1 MAVTVTRGKTH
12 TKYARMLANGANL
25 SGDSRSL
32 GSVGMAFDEIDVTGW
47 EDLMNYLPG
56 QATLN
61 FGPYQAVFSNKAAA
75 TGPVQPGVHTSLS
88 GIGTPIAT
96 AVLGIREA
104 PTIGAPAFSAN
115 LQQMSY
121 TVSAAAG
128 GTVIVNADFSNKV
141 GNGYDAYGWGQIL
154 ANGTSVSSTTTNGS
168 LDNGASSANG
178 AYGVLHITTSAGA
191 MGSNNWAVKIQDS
204 ANDSTWADLITFTA
218 NGSTATAEW
227 GSVSGTVDRYTRVVM
242 TKTGGTDL
250 VAWVNLIRL

>member
-12 TKYARMLANGANL
+12 TKYARMLAGGANL
-25 SGDSRSL
+25 TGDSRSL
-32 GSVGMAFDEIDVTGW
+32 GSIGMAYDEIDVTGW
-47 EDLMNYLPG
+47 EDVMNYLPG
-56 QATLN
+56 QAMLN
-61 FGPYQAVFSNKAAA
+61 FGPYQAVWNNTAAA
-75 TGPVQPGVHTSLS
+75 TGPIQPGVHTSLA
-88 GIGTPIAT
+88 GIGTPICT

-115 LQQMSY
+115 LQQLSY

-128 GTVIVNADFSNKV
+128 GTLIVNADFTNKV
-141 GNGYDAYGWGQIL
+141 DNGFEAYGWGQIL

-178 AYGVLHITTSAGA
+178 AYGILHITTSAGA
-191 MGSNNWAVKIQDS
+191 MGSNNWTIKIQDS
-204 ANDSTWADLITFTA
+204 TNDSTWADLITFSA

-242 TKTGGTDL
+242 TKSAGTDL